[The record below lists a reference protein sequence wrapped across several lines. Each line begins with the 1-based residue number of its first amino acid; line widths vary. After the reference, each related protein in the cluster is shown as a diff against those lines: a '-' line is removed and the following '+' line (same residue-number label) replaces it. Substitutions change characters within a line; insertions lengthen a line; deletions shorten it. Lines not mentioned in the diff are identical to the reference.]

1 VARAKLGH
9 RAGRHEPL
17 GYRRA
22 RAVLTIVMMRRSETS
37 KNRASRH
44 ARWATAAVLA
54 VAWAGIP
61 PSAWAR
67 APIESLE
74 YPDGRRVQGHF
85 AGSLASGFSFIPA
98 DGSPPLTLESG
109 SIVHFDGPGPDAVNS
124 PPLFRVL
131 SGDALRLSG
140 SLRSISPTA
149 VRLGVSWQGPE
160 ISLSRPG
167 VQVVLQRPGV
177 ARVLV
182 DNFESL
188 DASRW
193 TTSGKV
199 SLVEEPHLSERKSLR
214 LPPGGASIAH
224 NLDEPLAAGRLE
236 LAYHDDGLV
245 AAGLRWSIDLTFQ
258 GPSGATLL
266 RVVPG
271 WSDESLAL
279 EMPSFPALAV
289 QRLART
295 PGWHRFMVRFSPE
308 NTEISV
314 DGKDLA
320 HGKAPEGPLISIRIA
335 SSAPPAAAAPAPDP
349 AKTPVC
355 HIDDLQLTRFAEPST
370 SFELDIKQD
379 EARLVVGD
387 QLFGKFQKADSEH
400 MSMAVEGKA
409 ISLPWGQISS
419 LHFRR
424 DSASGAP
431 VEGLLAR
438 VEWRSAPG
446 ADPTN
451 LDFAEGAIT
460 AASDGGIT
468 VATPYSGVLSIPR
481 QLMHSLLVRGHGRWY
496 LIDATAHHLGDE
508 LSTSPPVLD
517 PPAPEGGVLERTIE
531 LQDVPDGS
539 WFLVV
544 DVVQMVGENGEP
556 DYAEKV
562 KNGELRTNA
571 LINGRRIDYVNRHI
585 KARNET
591 PERVAMAIPAGLL
604 HPGKNTIRL
613 ELTAD
618 KETQLDDLGV
628 LQMALMLTTKG
639 NAKATGSPAAP
650 P

>member
-1 VARAKLGH
+1 MPV
-9 RAGRHEPL
+9 
-17 GYRRA
+17 
-22 RAVLTIVMMRRSETS
+22 
-37 KNRASRH
+37 
-44 ARWATAAVLA
+44 
-54 VAWAGIP
+54 
-61 PSAWAR
+61 
-67 APIESLE
+67 
-74 YPDGRRVQGHF
+74 
-85 AGSLASGFSFIPA
+85 
-98 DGSPPLTLESG
+98 DGSPPLALEAG
-109 SIVHFDGPGPDAVNS
+109 SIVHFDGPGPDAVTS

-131 SGDALRLSG
+131 SGEALRLSG

-149 VRLGVSWQGPE
+149 VRLGVSWQRPE
-160 ISLSRPG
+160 ISASRPG

-199 SLVEEPHLSERKSLR
+199 SLVDQPHLSERKSLR
-214 LPPGGASIAH
+214 LPSGGASIAH
-224 NLDEPLAAGRLE
+224 SLDEPLAAGRLE

-245 AAGLRWSIDLTFQ
+245 AAGLRWSIELTFQ

-271 WSDESLAL
+271 WSDESLAV

-295 PGWHRFMVRFSPE
+295 PGWHRFMLRFSPE

-314 DGKDLA
+314 DGKELA
-320 HGKAPEGPLISIRIA
+320 HGKAPEGLLVSIRLA
-335 SSAPPAAAAPAPDP
+335 SSVPAAGGQAPGPS
-349 AKTPVC
+349 KTPVC

-370 SFELDIKQD
+370 SFELDVKQD

-387 QLFGKFQKADSEH
+387 QLFGKVQKADSEN
-400 MSMAVEGKA
+400 MSMAVEGKS
-409 ISLPWGQISS
+409 ISLPWGQISG

-424 DSASGAP
+424 EGALGSP

-481 QLMHSLLVRGHGRWY
+481 QLVHSLVIRGHGRWY

-508 LSTSPPVLD
+508 LSTAPPVLD
-517 PPAPEGGVLERTIE
+517 PPAPEGGVLEKTIE
-531 LQDVPDGS
+531 LPDLPDGS
-539 WFLVV
+539 WSLVV
-544 DVVQMVGENGEP
+544 DVVQMVAESDPE
-556 DYAEKV
+556 YAERV
-562 KNGELRTNA
+562 KNGELRTYGV
-571 LINGRRIDYVNRHI
+571 INGQRIDYVNRHI
-585 KARNET
+585 TARNET
-591 PERVAMAIPAGLL
+591 PERVAMAIPAGFL

-613 ELTAD
+613 ELTAARD
-618 KETQLDDLGV
+618 TQLDDLGV
-628 LQMALMLTTKG
+628 LQMALTLITKG
-639 NAKATGSPAAP
+639 NAKGTRSPVSP